1 MFKKILIGSLAV
13 VVVIAAATSIFNTVS
28 ANSQLVQQ
36 EVAPRQVNTAVQD
49 GQMNATGQGNQSRG
63 NRQSSQSR
71 GTGGDQTRTPDPQNE
86 MSEWATFS
94 GVVSDYVA
102 PNFSLLTPDGR
113 SIPAEL
119 GNTNYVASLGL
130 TLKDGETVTV
140 TGFWDTNGGLAL
152 KSLTIDSTG
161 QSFVFRDDQGRP
173 MWSGGQRQTAP

>member
-1 MFKKILIGSLAV
+1 MFKKTLIGSLAIV
-13 VVVIAAATSIFNTVS
+13 VVVAAATSIFNTVS
-28 ANSQLVQQ
+28 ANSQLGQQ
-36 EVAPRQVNTAVQD
+36 EVAPRQVNNTVQD

-71 GTGGDQTRTPDPQNE
+71 GTGGDQTRTPNPQNE
-86 MSEWATFS
+86 MSEWATFT

-102 PNFSLLTPDGR
+102 PNFSLLTPDGQ

-130 TLKDGETVTV
+130 TLKDGDAVTV
-140 TGFWDTNGGLAL
+140 TSFWDTNGGLAL

-161 QSFVFRDDQGRP
+161 QSFIFRDEQGRP
-173 MWSGGQRQTAP
+173 MWAGGRQRVTP